1 MVTCGKMRIGD
12 TWHSSF
18 HVACAVK
25 TGIVH
30 CVTSYDL
37 AVNIK
42 YLFGLIRS
50 FKDLT
55 PMKKSK
61 ILDKQHVTTMQ
72 SKDITKPS
80 PITAINK
87 PKYVVMT

>member
-1 MVTCGKMRIGD
+1 MVI
-12 TWHSSF
+12 
-18 HVACAVK
+18 
-25 TGIVH
+25 
-30 CVTSYDL
+30 
-37 AVNIK
+37 NIK

-50 FKDLT
+50 FKDLA

-61 ILDKQHVTTMQ
+61 ILDKHVTTMQ

-87 PKYVVMT
+87 PKYVVMTWITNIKLLPHYTVTVLLQKATHTM